1 MLLPQPLALLL
12 RARPEDMGLARDGGP
27 LPAPGASRQGEGAG
41 DRSAPGASRPP
52 APSLQPPLP
61 DPRVVDAQWVRQDWT
76 VGRAI
81 RTWRFR
87 LLFATFVLTG
97 FGVHQV
103 HTHQVA
109 YLIGD
114 GYDPLLA
121 AMVMG
126 TIGLVS
132 ILGKIVVGTAS
143 DWLGR
148 EVMMALGLGA
158 GATAMLLLLSFAGGG
173 SPVLLLFLYATLFAL
188 GYSVTAPLSPAI
200 TSDLFYGRHY
210 GAIYGMMNVS
220 GGLGGA
226 IGTWLAGL
234 IFDRTGS
241 YQGAWLLVMVAFLTA
256 ALLGWIVAP
265 RKVLRTPG
273 QARRAEAA
281 RQAEAQEPTP
291 ASSQPPNGQ
300 LPVPT
305 GTPPAAAAPASR
317 PGTRSSEA
325 DL

>member
-1 MLLPQPLALLL
+1 
-12 RARPEDMGLARDGGP
+12 
-27 LPAPGASRQGEGAG
+27 
-41 DRSAPGASRPP
+41 
-52 APSLQPPLP
+52 
-61 DPRVVDAQWVRQDWT
+61 VDAAWVSQEWT

-87 LLFATFVLTG
+87 LLFTTFVLTG
-97 FGVHQV
+97 FGVHQT

-109 YLIGD
+109 YLIGND
-114 GYDPLLA
+114 YDPLLA

-126 TIGLVS
+126 AIGLIS
-132 ILGKIVVGTAS
+132 LLGKIVVGTGS

-148 EVMMALGLGA
+148 EVTMALGLGA
-158 GATAMLLLLSFAGGG
+158 GASAMLLLISFAGGG
-173 SPVLLLFLYATLFAL
+173 SPAVLLFAYAALFAL

-210 GAIYGMMNVS
+210 GAIYGVMNVS

-226 IGTWLAGL
+226 IGTWLAGV

-241 YQGAWLLVMVAFLTA
+241 YQGAWLLVMAAFLTA

-281 RQAEAQEPTP
+281 RQRDEPR
-291 ASSQPPNGQ
+291 
-300 LPVPT
+300 L
-305 GTPPAAAAPASR
+305 APAHAPAQPATGPSR
-317 PGTRSSEA
+317 PGAQPPASPDSAPTQRAAGHPLPTARPPGPLAHSPGATPPSGRPDPHTA
-325 DL
+325 RPDR